1 MGKLG
6 QELKLPQRWML
17 TIINHIKP
25 KLMSKE
31 YSLKDMLAFADHIR
45 TRCIEESNHNYPFPD
60 IKLEFRIW
68 SQKFYTP
75 NNSEFKPEL
84 VKYDIGNNFQEDMIN
99 DMFDDSDMH
108 PYD

>member
-1 MGKLG
+1 MDAHFFNHTK
-6 QELKLPQRWML
+6 LKLM
-17 TIINHIKP
+17 N
-25 KLMSKE
+25 KE

-45 TRCIEESNHNYPFPD
+45 TRCIQESNHAFPD

-68 SQKFYTP
+68 SQKFYAP
-75 NNSEFKPEL
+75 NNSEFKSKL
-84 VKYDIGNNFQEDMIN
+84 VEYDIGNNFQEDMIN